1 MNYRLFSVVFLVPF
15 FYFNPGGV
23 ADDVS
28 SKEKIIAY
36 LKLGKSNKE
45 IAELCDVSVRTVERY
60 KKSLTTSDNDTKND
74 KRHNEKNKI
83 NWLKLENEYVT
94 DIGENPITL
103 KGLSEKYD
111 ISFNTIEDYS
121 KKNNWKE
128 KRKEYH
134 GNVTE
139 KFKEKLSDQTADVM
153 AQIVGNIN
161 SALLKATT
169 ELHTHEEVN
178 GFGQLITRE
187 TETVRTSKLDRLV
200 KAITSLQKV
209 EIEKQKLEILKAQK
223 VKKANLPPAY
233 FDDMDQELDN
243 EE

>member
-60 KKSLTTSDNDTKND
+60 KKNLTTSDNDTKND
-74 KRHNEKNKI
+74 KRQNDRIKREQAKI
-83 NWLKLENEYVT
+83 LVEEGATIREVSDKV
-94 DIGENPITL
+94 
-103 KGLSEKYD
+103 GLPRSTVGD
-111 ISFNTIEDYS
+111 ISS
-121 KKNNWKE
+121 KENLQQSQLEYLKEFRNNQRKKIRE
-128 KRKEYH
+128 NKLKRLMLNDEILEAVEYELSNWQEN
-134 GNVTE
+134 GRVS
-139 KFKEKLSDQTADVM
+139 KAAIEKLLMSEELEQKIFESDR
-153 AQIVGNIN
+153 IER
-161 SALLKATT
+161 LERFELEKA
-169 ELHTHEEVN
+169 
-178 GFGQLITRE
+178 
-187 TETVRTSKLDRLV
+187 K
-200 KAITSLQKV
+200 
-209 EIEKQKLEILKAQK
+209 K